1 MLASLSLGTGIQEN
15 KKQEKQ
21 KTQKSEN
28 KPDKEDQPAGSLR
41 LSDYEPKRGE
51 ATDKLDQLL
60 IFRAVNPVYGAYLL
74 DHLGLADEAEQLQVL
89 ESLLEM
95 PGSVARRV
103 RVPQPSDRFPPG
115 TLALDVV
122 DPELIQRGIATQDEL
137 YPQNQD
143 DLPAHERLYAPPIAD
158 KLAMLFEASVDC
170 TGHNPVRAVWAVGDL
185 LHNFHGDFH
194 KFIGSRD
201 LATQEGVVFR
211 HALRM
216 ILLCDEFI
224 QLTPSGLLESAWKS
238 RLRGWSD
245 QLTESCRA
253 VDAKSTDQTLA
264 EVK

>member
-1 MLASLSLGTGIQEN
+1 
-15 KKQEKQ
+15 
-21 KTQKSEN
+21 
-28 KPDKEDQPAGSLR
+28 
-41 LSDYEPKRGE
+41 
-51 ATDKLDQLL
+51 
-60 IFRAVNPVYGAYLL
+60 
-74 DHLGLADEAEQLQVL
+74 
-89 ESLLEM
+89 
-95 PGSVARRV
+95 
-103 RVPQPSDRFPPG
+103 
-115 TLALDVV
+115 
-122 DPELIQRGIATQDEL
+122 
-137 YPQNQD
+137 
-143 DLPAHERLYAPPIAD
+143 
-158 KLAMLFEASVDC
+158 MLFEASVDC